1 MDKLLIKD
9 TLQKGLTILPVGSI
23 PPNPA
28 ELLDS
33 MRLKEL
39 LDKYQSVYDYILV
52 DAPPIDVVADAQI
65 ISRNVTSTL
74 FVVRVGL
81 LERELLTDLEMV
93 YQQKR
98 LPNMS
103 LVLNGVKSQG
113 GRYGYGYYY
122 GSGNYYS
129 S

>member
-1 MDKLLIKD
+1 
-9 TLQKGLTILPVGSI
+9 VGAI
-23 PPNPA
+23 PSNPA

-39 LDKYQSVYDYILV
+39 LDKYQSVYNYILV

-74 FVVRVGL
+74 FVVLEGL
-81 LERELLTDLEMV
+81 LERELLTDLEIV

-122 GSGNYYS
+122 GSGIYYS

>member
-113 GRYGYGYYY
+113 GCYGYGYYY